1 MQKTI
6 LIISLVAL
14 AGCWKSDFKSLKALA
29 EKGVPRAQHELGRM
43 YHDGT
48 EVEQNFKESFK
59 WTRKAA
65 EQNHPLA
72 QYELGF
78 MYEYGEGTEE
88 DFVLAYVWHNIAP
101 DLKPKIIRDIAGRM
115 TREQIAEAKVLVE
128 GWQQKFKA
136 DNKGK

>member
-6 LIISLVAL
+6 LIISLVTL

-65 EQNHPLA
+65 EQNQHKTNLTKENFRCQKWRSA
-72 QYELGF
+72 
-78 MYEYGEGTEE
+78 
-88 DFVLAYVWHNIAP
+88 VLHQNS
-101 DLKPKIIRDIAGRM
+101 GR
-115 TREQIAEAKVLVE
+115 A
-128 GWQQKFKA
+128 
-136 DNKGK
+136 